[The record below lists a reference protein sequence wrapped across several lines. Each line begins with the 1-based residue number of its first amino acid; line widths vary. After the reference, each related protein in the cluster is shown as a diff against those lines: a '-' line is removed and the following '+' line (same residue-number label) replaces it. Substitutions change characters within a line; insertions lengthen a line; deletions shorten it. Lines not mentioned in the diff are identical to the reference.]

1 MAGVNLH
8 VPVIEWAKTSGVAK
22 VINIQ
27 KEILQSKEQDFK
39 KSNQIAI
46 QDKLNEIHRIEQ
58 LLVLDEQI
66 TAKYKNLTKTVSS
79 QLMNGTITAI
89 DYIRQHNDELQSL
102 MNQELHGIQLLKAKY
117 ELLALR
123 GQI

>member
-1 MAGVNLH
+1 MG
-8 VPVIEWAKTSGVAK
+8 K

-27 KEILQSKEQDFK
+27 KEILQSKEQDFR

-66 TAKYKNLTKTVSS
+66 TAKYKNLTKTSSS

-102 MNQELHGIQLLKAKY
+102 MNQELHSIQLLKAKY